1 MDEDSEI
8 GMREVAERRPIKTLA
23 QSSENPAD
31 PIKGACPWQIKI
43 NIRWTLSFPQSRER
57 IQNTPLW
64 PTKLQSSCTRTVPQS
79 RTMGRICEG
88 D

>member
-57 IQNTPLW
+57 I
-64 PTKLQSSCTRTVPQS
+64 
-79 RTMGRICEG
+79 
-88 D
+88 